1 MLGSVVWFVSNS
13 DRKEFVMKPLLTA
26 AVFAVLAGSAS
37 AQCPGGVCPT
47 PARAAFRYVV
57 QSPARVVAAVAPPV
71 TIWHPVPP
79 VAPKPMPNTAA
90 KAPAVPVAAFVV
102 AKRPAVTVHR
112 FAPLATFLHNRT
124 AFGFF
129 VR

>member
-1 MLGSVVWFVSNS
+1 
-13 DRKEFVMKPLLTA
+13 MKRVL
-26 AVFAVLAGSAS
+26 FAVAAAALSAGSAS

-47 PARAAFRYVV
+47 PARAAVRYVV
-57 QSPARVVAAVAPPV
+57 QTPARVVAAVAPPV
-71 TIWHPVPP
+71 TVWHPVPL

-112 FAPLATFLHNRT
+112 FAPLATFLRNRT